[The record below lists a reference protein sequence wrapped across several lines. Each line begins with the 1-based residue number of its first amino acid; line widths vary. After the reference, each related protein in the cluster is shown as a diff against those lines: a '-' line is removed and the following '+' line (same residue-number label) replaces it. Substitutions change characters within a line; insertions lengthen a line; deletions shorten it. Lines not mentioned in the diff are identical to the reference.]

1 MAGSS
6 TRPEFAPPGH
16 QLLRALVA
24 WTPIALLMGL
34 LAWTGLRGVDFGY
47 RWDEY
52 EAQIQPVQWSLDER
66 TLLPNYYLY
75 PSVNYGLNLAAL
87 FPTLCRDLLE
97 GASAEDLAA
106 DLRAATDQPQ
116 YLLGLRSIRVLP
128 PRWRR
133 CGSTCPSGCGGDRAS
148 RRCWPPASSGCL
160 GRSLTTRAGA

>member
-97 GASAEDLAA
+97 GASAKDLAA

-128 PRWRR
+128 TTLAPLWVYLSVWLWRR
-133 CGSTCPSGCGGDRAS
+133 S
-148 RRCWPPASSGCL
+148 RLEALLAAGIL
-160 GRSLTTRAGA
+160 GLSWEIAY